1 MVIWII
7 GKSGVGKSY
16 FAKKIFDKLKLK
28 IKKIIWVDGDKFRL
42 KYSNDL
48 GYSIKDRR
56 LNSSR
61 LQKHCLNY
69 DKKKY
74 LVICSVLSIF
84 PDHQKYNKKI
94 FNKYLQI
101 HITVD
106 QKILNERNN
115 KKIYSEKKNVVGKDI
130 KFPKPYRSNLV
141 IKNCYDKKF
150 LENLKT
156 VNRMILNEL

>member
-28 IKKIIWVDGDKFRL
+28 IKKIIWVDGDKFR
-42 KYSNDL
+42 KKFSNDL

-74 LVICSVLSIF
+74 LVPNDL
-84 PDHQKYNKKI
+84 
-94 FNKYLQI
+94 
-101 HITVD
+101 TVA
-106 QKILNERNN
+106 QFIYVIRKRLNLH
-115 KKIYSEKKNVVGKDI
+115 SEKAMFIFINGQLPTNSHLINDLYEINKDQDG
-130 KFPKPYRSNLV
+130 FLYV
-141 IKNCYDKKF
+141 TYA
-150 LENLKT
+150 LENT
-156 VNRMILNEL
+156 FG